1 MSLKRLA
8 SSQLTPDEI
17 EEIFLPEEVWILIW
31 SYLDFET
38 VQKICTRVSNSWLEM
53 IRRSKMSWEM
63 KLRHSYHNKL
73 EVKDFNSL
81 LFHWNNLRELHFSS
95 GSDFTKFRLSL
106 NSHKELKKVVVPSAI
121 AFYRIFRK
129 GSKFSRKLW
138 GKVTKYWIDPSH
150 LSTPSD
156 IVKNVI
162 QLRINPINLP
172 EEFAM
177 MQKDCDLTNL
187 ESLIICPG
195 IPFRQIVPMLSK
207 FEKLKKLEICDLLI
221 FIEYLLDIL
230 RCLGNMKTLKMS
242 VTLRVMSD
250 FDDEATKAIF
260 NQAIEIL
267 NEKFPFPDVRILD
280 LKISESWILLDYRPI
295 FSIEYGENGTA
306 LEKIE

>member
-1 MSLKRLA
+1 MSLKRIA

-17 EEIFLPEEVWILIW
+17 DEIILPEEVWIVIW
-31 SYLDFET
+31 SYLDFDT

-63 KLRHSYHNKL
+63 KLRHSYRDKKL
-73 EVKDFNSL
+73 EIKDFNSL
-81 LFHWNNLRELHFSS
+81 LFHWKNLRELYFSS

-106 NSHKELKKVVVPSAI
+106 NSHKELKKVVVLSAI
-121 AFYRIFRK
+121 AFYRIFKK

-177 MQKDCDLTNL
+177 RQNDCDLTNL

-195 IPFRQIVPMLSK
+195 IPSRQIVPTLFK
-207 FEKLKKLEICDLLI
+207 FEKLKKVEICDLLI

-280 LKISESWILLDYRPI
+280 LKISESWYLDYRPK
-295 FSIEYGENGTA
+295 FSINYGENGTE

>member
-1 MSLKRLA
+1 M
-8 SSQLTPDEI
+8 
-17 EEIFLPEEVWILIW
+17 PEEVWILIW

-81 LFHWNNLRELHFSS
+81 LFHWNNLRELYFSS

-172 EEFAM
+172 KEFAIL
-177 MQKDCDLTNL
+177 QKDCDLTNL
-187 ESLIICPG
+187 ESLIIYPG
-195 IPFRQIVPMLSK
+195 IPSRQIVPMLSK

-250 FDDEATKAIF
+250 LDDEATKAIF
-260 NQAIEIL
+260 IQ
-267 NEKFPFPDVRILD
+267 PGTT
-280 LKISESWILLDYRPI
+280 I
-295 FSIEYGENGTA
+295 FRWT
-306 LEKIE
+306 

>member
-38 VQKICTRVSNSWLEM
+38 VQKVCTRVSNSWLEM

-63 KLRHSYHNKL
+63 KLRHSYHDKL

-95 GSDFTKFRLSL
+95 ETDFTKFRLSL
-106 NSHKELKKVVVPSAI
+106 NSHKELKKVVVPSSII
-121 AFYRIFRK
+121 AFYTK

-162 QLRINPINLP
+162 RLRINPINLP

-177 MQKDCDLTNL
+177 RPNDCDLTNL
-187 ESLIICPG
+187 ESLKIIPG
-195 IPFRQIVPMLSK
+195 IPSEHIVPMLSK
-207 FEKLKKLEICDLLI
+207 FEKLKKLDICDLLI

-242 VTLRVMSD
+242 VTLRVMSE
-250 FDDEATKAIF
+250 FDDEAIKAIF

-280 LKISESWILLDYRPI
+280 LKISESWEFLDYRPI
-295 FSIEYGENGTA
+295 FSINYGENGA
-306 LEKIE
+306 ELEKIE